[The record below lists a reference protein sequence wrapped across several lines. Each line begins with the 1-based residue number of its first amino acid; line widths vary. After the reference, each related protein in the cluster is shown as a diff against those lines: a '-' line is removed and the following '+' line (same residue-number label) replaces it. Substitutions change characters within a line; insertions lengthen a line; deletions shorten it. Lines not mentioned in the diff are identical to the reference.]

1 MNRKTAA
8 KFLDDHYASNK
19 QWALV
24 GDLSTRELNT
34 LELAML
40 SALDFQLFVTREE
53 YNTSVRM
60 LWDLLPTTPSP
71 VAHPTHAEPSRPL
84 ARGGRAVEGS
94 REPHDAQHALSPRKD
109 KDVFVNRTTGVE
121 EAPACNRVPA
131 VEQQTRQHSEAFPG
145 CDKRHAAE
153 SRGGEYTVEH
163 CVSSLRGTQQGRV
176 SQGAPESDG
185 AAGIDRRRRPQTV
198 TTVTRAAEI
207 QSAGPGLPSPF
218 KPLTTGTCKSV
229 RREMTRVEDYLRNGY
244 GTL

>member
-1 MNRKTAA
+1 M
-8 KFLDDHYASNK
+8 
-19 QWALV
+19 
-24 GDLSTRELNT
+24 STRELNT

-71 VAHPTHAEPSRPL
+71 VAHPLHAEPSRPL

-94 REPHDAQHALSPRKD
+94 REPQDAQHALSPRKD
-109 KDVFVNRTTGVE
+109 KDVFVNRATGVE
-121 EAPACNRVPA
+121 EAPASNRVPA

-145 CDKRHAAE
+145 CGKKHAAG
-153 SRGGEYTVEH
+153 RGGDYTGEN
-163 CVSSLRGTQQGRV
+163 CVKALPETRQEGV
-176 SQGAPESDG
+176 SQGAPESDA
-185 AAGIDRRRRPQTV
+185 AAGIDRRRRRPPTV
-198 TTVTRAAEI
+198 TTVTRAAETQI
-207 QSAGPGLPSPF
+207 AGPRFSFPL

-229 RREMTRVEDYLRNGY
+229 RHEMTRVEDFLRNGY

>member
-1 MNRKTAA
+1 M
-8 KFLDDHYASNK
+8 
-19 QWALV
+19 

-94 REPHDAQHALSPRKD
+94 REPQDAQHALSPRKD
-109 KDVFVNRTTGVE
+109 KDVFVNRATGVE

-145 CDKRHAAE
+145 CGKKHA
-153 SRGGEYTVEH
+153 SPIMP
-163 CVSSLRGTQQGRV
+163 
-176 SQGAPESDG
+176 GA
-185 AAGIDRRRRPQTV
+185 
-198 TTVTRAAEI
+198 
-207 QSAGPGLPSPF
+207 
-218 KPLTTGTCKSV
+218 
-229 RREMTRVEDYLRNGY
+229 
-244 GTL
+244 